1 MRSIALVIS
10 DKQMEC
16 LLHNDLILL
25 KEVQGQYGTHLIL
38 EPSHEDMRVV
48 DTLYDLRMPYSA
60 IESDDVR
67 VEEEILVTCRVPN
80 PASVALNCEISVMI
94 SNPVT
99 GAGWSYGSNAI
110 LMIVDDSA
118 TLGLTSDEEDVL
130 RDSQILV
137 NYDEIIDKTIL
148 RVKIPANSG
157 YFTWTYDQQ
166 VIQYVEAIKRGLA
179 QADTLGLH
187 DIAVLPPNSLFN
199 LSDLQ
204 VPRHLTHSLTHSHTH
219 SLTHSRPAATRP
231 IQDVYYQCNS

>member
-1 MRSIALVIS
+1 M
-10 DKQMEC
+10 
-16 LLHNDLILL
+16 
-25 KEVQGQYGTHLIL
+25 
-38 EPSHEDMRVV
+38 
-48 DTLYDLRMPYSA
+48 
-60 IESDDVR
+60 
-67 VEEEILVTCRVPN
+67 TCRVPN
-80 PASVALNCEISVMI
+80 PASVALNCEISVII

-148 RVKIPANSG
+148 RVKIPANNG

-166 VIQYVEAIKRGLA
+166 VMQYVEAIKRGLA
-179 QADTLGLH
+179 QADTLGTHSLTYSLTH
-187 DIAVLPPNSLFN
+187 LTTYSLTIGLYDIAVLPPNSLFN

-204 VPRHLTHSLTHSHTH
+204 QPDLYKVLTHSPTY
-219 SLTHSRPAATRP
+219 SLA
-231 IQDVYYQCNS
+231 